1 MEVTI
6 VLVSCHNEILMSTIT
21 RQQDD
26 RSDCLT
32 PAARWAGFLGLLP
45 FVLALGLALLG
56 GSQEIASW
64 GLHLATAWGAVILAF
79 IAAVHWGLAVG
90 GRLSWSIK
98 TIVGSTA
105 PSVVG
110 AAAVL
115 VGGEKGMALLVAGF
129 GLFWLFEHRTYA
141 DVLPADYLD
150 LRRVLTLGVCALL
163 ILTAFAASGVVT

>member
-1 MEVTI
+1 LEVTI
-6 VLVSCHNEILMSTIT
+6 VLVSCHNEILMSTFT
-21 RQQDD
+21 RHDE
-26 RSDCLT
+26 SPDCLT

-45 FVLALGLALLG
+45 FVLALGLVMLGGSKENALLG
-56 GSQEIASW
+56 
-64 GLHLATAWGAVILAF
+64 LRLATAWGAVILAF

-110 AAAVL
+110 AVAVL
-115 VGGEKGMALLVAGF
+115 VGGEKGIALLVAGF

-141 DVLPADYLD
+141 DALPADYLD
-150 LRRVLTLGVCALL
+150 LRRALTMGVCTLL
-163 ILTAFAASGVVT
+163 ILTAFAASGALT

>member
-1 MEVTI
+1 M
-6 VLVSCHNEILMSTIT
+6 VLFSCHNEILMSTIT
-21 RQQDD
+21 RHDEPLG
-26 RSDCLT
+26 RLT

-45 FVLALGLALLG
+45 FVFALGLVMLGSSQENALLG
-56 GSQEIASW
+56 
-64 GLHLATAWGAVILAF
+64 LRLATAWGAVILAF

-115 VGGEKGMALLVAGF
+115 VGGEKGMALLVVGF

-141 DVLPADYLD
+141 DALPADYLD

>member
-1 MEVTI
+1 M
-6 VLVSCHNEILMSTIT
+6 VLFSCHNEILMSTIT
-21 RQQDD
+21 RHDEPLG
-26 RSDCLT
+26 RLT
-32 PAARWAGFLGLLP
+32 LAARWAGFLGLLP
-45 FVLALGLALLG
+45 FVFALGLVMLGSSQENALLG
-56 GSQEIASW
+56 
-64 GLHLATAWGAVILAF
+64 LRLATAWGAVILAF

-115 VGGEKGMALLVAGF
+115 VGGEKGMALLVVGF

-141 DVLPADYLD
+141 DALPADYLD